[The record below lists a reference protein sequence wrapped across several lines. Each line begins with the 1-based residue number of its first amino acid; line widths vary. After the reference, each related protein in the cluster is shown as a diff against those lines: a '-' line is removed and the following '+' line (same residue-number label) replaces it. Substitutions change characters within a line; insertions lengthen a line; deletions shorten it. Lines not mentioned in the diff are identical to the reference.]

1 MATSG
6 LPLEFIGT
14 HARIPAPCNKGGS
27 VKFEV
32 GTGRFVA
39 EHRLLGEMAQVGCY
53 TADSSREV
61 ARTVTQLGSLLRSRG
76 NLTVGS
82 SPGSGTSSF
91 ACLQLEG
98 GRI

>member
-1 MATSG
+1 
-6 LPLEFIGT
+6 
-14 HARIPAPCNKGGS
+14 
-27 VKFEV
+27 
-32 GTGRFVA
+32 
-39 EHRLLGEMAQVGCY
+39 MAQVGCY

-98 GRI
+98 YQGPKEAGTCYNIE